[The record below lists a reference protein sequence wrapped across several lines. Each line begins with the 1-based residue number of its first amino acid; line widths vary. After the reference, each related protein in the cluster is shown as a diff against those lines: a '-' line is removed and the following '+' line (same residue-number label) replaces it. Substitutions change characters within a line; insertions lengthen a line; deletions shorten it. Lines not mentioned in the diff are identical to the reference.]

1 MKQWSKDE
9 GPTPPPSD
17 DDDLLV
23 IDGESYI
30 QEGIDGESYITE
42 GGFTDDDDEKT
53 EEYIEPSQMDNITT
67 YRLP

>member
-9 GPTPPPSD
+9 GPTLPPSN

-30 QEGIDGESYITE
+30 KE

-53 EEYIEPSQMDNITT
+53 EEYIEPSQMDKITT
-67 YRLP
+67 YRLRP